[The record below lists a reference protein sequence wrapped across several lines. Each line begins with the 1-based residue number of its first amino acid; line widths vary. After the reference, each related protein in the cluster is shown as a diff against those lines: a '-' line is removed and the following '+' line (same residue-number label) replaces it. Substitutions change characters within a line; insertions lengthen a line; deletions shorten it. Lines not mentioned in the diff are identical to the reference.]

1 MLRTIIIQ
9 RKMTKLH
16 KILIQRGMTQKEL
29 RQLVLD
35 KTGVEIQL
43 YRISKIVKGQLTN
56 YFTDTAK
63 AIARALDVSVDD
75 ILE

>member
-1 MLRTIIIQ
+1 
-9 RKMTKLH
+9 MTKLH
-16 KILIQRGMTQKEL
+16 RILIQRGMTQKEL
-29 RQLVLD
+29 YQLVLER
-35 KTGVEIQL
+35 TGVEIQL

-63 AIARALDVSVDD
+63 AIAQALDVKVDD